1 MNRFV
6 YHFGRRFVFFATGVA
21 FFTFNGSAF
30 AQSRTITDA
39 AGRKITITDTSRIVS
54 IGGAVTE
61 VLYALGLA
69 DKVVAV
75 DSTST
80 FPETA
85 KQKANVGYMRAL
97 APEGVLK
104 IGPTLILAIE
114 GSGPA
119 EAVEILEH
127 ASVPYVV
134 VPEAK
139 DAEGVLRKIRFI
151 AEAAGVPA
159 EGEKLANAV
168 RDDFAAL
175 GNALKGVKQHRK
187 AAFILAMGSGSP
199 IVGGKGT
206 SADALF
212 KLADVDNALA
222 MINGFKPASD
232 EAMLVAAPDAV
243 VVMSERDHAMSPD
256 KVFAM
261 PSLANSPAAKTRNL
275 IGLPGLYLLGF
286 GPRTAHAA
294 RDLAAA
300 LYPEAKIPALPARS
314 WTTAAAGEAKSK

>member
-1 MNRFV
+1 MHRFV
-6 YHFGRRFVFFATGVA
+6 SLAVAFVFFTLSGNAL
-21 FFTFNGSAF
+21 

-39 AGRKITITDTSRIVS
+39 AGRKVTITDTSRIVS

-69 DKVVAV
+69 DKIIAV

-80 FPETA
+80 FPEA
-85 KQKANVGYMRAL
+85 AQKKTNVGYMRAL

-104 IGPTLILAIE
+104 VGPTLILAIE

-119 EAVEILEH
+119 EAVEILER

-159 EGEKLANAV
+159 EGEKLADAV
-168 RDDFAAL
+168 REDFAAL

-199 IVGGKGT
+199 IVGGAGT

-222 MINGFKPASD
+222 NVSGFKPASD
-232 EAMLVAAPDAV
+232 EAMLAAAPDAV
-243 VVMSERDHAMSPD
+243 IVMSERDHAMSPD
-256 KVFAM
+256 KLFSM
-261 PSLANSPAAKTRNL
+261 PSLASSPAAKTRNL

-300 LYPEAKIPALPARS
+300 LYPEANIPALPPRS
-314 WTTAAAGEAKSK
+314 WTAREAKPQ

>member
-1 MNRFV
+1 MHRSIYRLVFL
-6 YHFGRRFVFFATGVA
+6 GAAVFFAL
-21 FFTFNGSAF
+21 NGGAF
-30 AQSRTITDA
+30 AQPRTINDA
-39 AGRKITITDTSRIVS
+39 AGRKVTITDTSRIVS

-69 DKVVAV
+69 DKIVAV

-80 FPETA
+80 FPEAA

-119 EAVEILEH
+119 EAVEILER

-159 EGEKLANAV
+159 EGETLVSAV
-168 RDDFAAL
+168 REDFAAL
-175 GNALKGVKQHRK
+175 GHALKGVKQRRK
-187 AAFILAMGSGSP
+187 AAFILSMGSGSP
-199 IVGGKGT
+199 IVGGAGT

-212 KLADVDNALA
+212 KLAEVDNALSA
-222 MINGFKPASD
+222 VSGFKPASD
-232 EAMLVAAPDAV
+232 EALIAAAPDAV
-243 VVMSERDHAMSPD
+243 VVMSERDHAMPPE
-256 KVFAM
+256 KVFSM
-261 PSLANSPAAKTRNL
+261 PSLANSPAAKTRNM

-300 LYPEAKIPALPARS
+300 LYPEANIPALPARS
-314 WTTAAAGEAKSK
+314 WAAAASGGEAKAK

>member
-1 MNRFV
+1 L
-6 YHFGRRFVFFATGVA
+6 
-21 FFTFNGSAF
+21 NGGAF

-39 AGRKITITDTSRIVS
+39 AGRKVTITDTSRIVS

-69 DKVVAV
+69 DRIVAV

-80 FPETA
+80 FPEAA

-119 EAVEILEH
+119 EAVEILER

-134 VPEAK
+134 VPEAR

-151 AEAAGVPA
+151 AEAAGVPEA
-159 EGEKLANAV
+159 GEKLAHAV
-168 RDDFAAL
+168 REDFAAL
-175 GNALKGVKQHRK
+175 GKALKGVKERRK
-187 AAFILAMGSGSP
+187 AAFILSMGSGSP
-199 IVGGKGT
+199 IVGGAGT
-206 SADALF
+206 SADGLF
-212 KLADVDNALA
+212 KLADIDNALA
-222 MINGFKPASD
+222 AVSGFKPASD
-232 EAMLVAAPDAV
+232 EALIVAAPDAV

-256 KVFAM
+256 KVFSM
-261 PSLANSPAAKTRNL
+261 PSLASSPAAKTRKL

-300 LYPEAKIPALPARS
+300 LYPEVNIPALPAHP
-314 WTTAAAGEAKSK
+314 WTAAASGGEAKPK

>member
-1 MNRFV
+1 MHRFV
-6 YHFGRRFVFFATGVA
+6 FLAVAFVFFAL
-21 FFTFNGSAF
+21 NGSAF
-30 AQSRTITDA
+30 AETRTITDA
-39 AGRKITITDTSRIVS
+39 AGRKVAIADTSRIVS

-61 VLYALGLA
+61 VLYALGVA
-69 DKVVAV
+69 DKIVAV
-75 DSTST
+75 DSTSS
-80 FPETA
+80 FPDAT
-85 KQKANVGYMRAL
+85 KSKSNVGYMRAL

-104 IGPTLILAIE
+104 VGPTLILAIE

-119 EAVEILEH
+119 EAVEILER
-127 ASVPYVV
+127 ASVPFVV

-151 AEAAGVPA
+151 AEVAGVPA

-168 RDDFAAL
+168 REDFTAL

-199 IVGGKGT
+199 IVGGTGT

-212 KLADVDNALA
+212 KLADVDNALSTV
-222 MINGFKPASD
+222 NGFKPASD
-232 EAMLVAAPDAV
+232 EAMIVAAPDAV
-243 VVMSERDHAMSPD
+243 VVMSERDHALSPE
-256 KVFAM
+256 KLFSM
-261 PSLANSPAAKTRNL
+261 PSLASSPAAKTRNL

-300 LYPEAKIPALPARS
+300 LYPEANIPALPARS
-314 WTTAAAGEAKSK
+314 WTSATAPGGEKPK